1 MSEDQHLSHLKKRN
15 RASLLLLATALA
27 WIISYQSYTSHH
39 PALMLGTGSNSPI
52 FTFLESV
59 VREPVTYAFAAFGT
73 VLALWAGFVLFRNAL
88 THFFI
93 KSVAALLLIT
103 TLANAA
109 DPAFV
114 DLRTVMRLAGANND
128 EIQLARAKHDEAIAE
143 SKQAWQR
150 FWPSLSLGAG
160 YRGHEGR
167 LQDIAG
173 NVFNA
178 NKQQY
183 SVGTGVMIDWS
194 PGDIYY
200 SALAAKQRALAAE
213 HLAEKARIDIVTQSV
228 ERYYDLLA
236 AEAMLT
242 IIDDDLQLTQ
252 DYGKQLDGA
261 VTAGTAFRADLLRV
275 KSQISRAKLAIR
287 QGEEQRDLA
296 VARLAEIL
304 RLTPDAVLRPAKSDL
319 VPVKMMSGKGVATM
333 ISLAQQHRPEIHA
346 SQAIHN
352 SMDAERDRAHV
363 APLIP
368 SVQAGYTTGG
378 LGGGTNVGNQWGNFG
393 SQQDYYLGVGW
404 KIGPGGL
411 FDRQRQNLANAR
423 EESAS
428 LQTSQVRAAVGR
440 EVVEAATRSQS
451 ANDQIKINDE
461 AVAAAEEMT
470 KLAKERQA
478 SQVGVVL
485 EYLLAREELT
495 RARQSR
501 VMAVTDFNK
510 AQHALKRAVGK

>member
-1 MSEDQHLSHLKKRN
+1 MK
-15 RASLLLLATALA
+15 
-27 WIISYQSYTSHH
+27 
-39 PALMLGTGSNSPI
+39 
-52 FTFLESV
+52 
-59 VREPVTYAFAAFGT
+59 
-73 VLALWAGFVLFRNAL
+73 LALSFLFIA
-88 THFFI
+88 
-93 KSVAALLLIT
+93 
-103 TLANAA
+103 TLAHAA
-109 DPAFV
+109 PAFV
-114 DLRTVMRLAGANND
+114 DLRTVLKLAGANND
-128 EIQLARAKHDEAIAE
+128 EIQLARAKHDEAVAE

-150 FWPSLSLGAG
+150 FWPALSLGAG
-160 YRGHEGR
+160 YRGHDGR

-173 NVFNA
+173 QVFNA

-183 SVGTGVMIDWS
+183 NVGTGVVIDWS

-200 SALAAKQRALAAE
+200 AALAAKQKALAAE

-236 AEAMLT
+236 AEASMV
-242 IIDDDLQLTQ
+242 IIEDDLQLTE
-252 DYGKQLDGA
+252 DYAKQLQGA

-287 QGEEQRDLA
+287 QGEEARDLA
-296 VARLAEIL
+296 AARLAEIL
-304 RLTPDAVLRPAKSDL
+304 RLTPDAALRPAKSDL

-333 ISLAQQHRPEIHA
+333 ISLAQQHRPEMQA
-346 SQAIHN
+346 AQAIHS
-352 SMDAERDRAHV
+352 SMDAEKDRARI
-363 APLIP
+363 APMIP
-368 SVQAGYTTGG
+368 SVQAGYTVGG
-378 LGGGTNVGNQWGNFG
+378 FGGGPGVGGQQWGNFG
-393 SQQDYYLGVGW
+393 RQQDFYVGLGW

-411 FDRQRQNLANAR
+411 LDRQRQNIANAR

-428 LQTSQVRAAVGR
+428 LQTSQVRAGIGR

-451 ANDQIKINDE
+451 ASDQIKINDE
-461 AVAAAEEMT
+461 AVDAAEEMT

-478 SQVGVVL
+478 SQIGVVL

-501 VMAVTDFNK
+501 VKAVTDFNK